1 MMKFSLNSANQIVR
15 RRETR
20 RRETRRRLL
29 DSLEKLEDR
38 CLLAADLGLNVKPPI
53 DLESDA
59 TPPFFY
65 VADGRPIGL
74 SPVSGE
80 LLLGVRRELDFDLS
94 ELFSGNPVA
103 LGVAVDPDAGLGVS
117 REIALEHSW
126 VDDFQPLSNRLV
138 SLKLAPDVD
147 WNAGLAELFSGFTAE
162 SAPSPDDFWTAPV
175 LRNAE
180 SGLRQ
185 WVTDEVIVM
194 LEPEV
199 DPELF
204 FSESIFAGYRNLS
217 GTNDQFVATISDAT
231 GMEALEMSNEV
242 LPDLPGVVWSTVN
255 FVAEAQ
261 RNFTPNDPLYV
272 SQWHLNNSGQTG
284 ASVDADIDANLAW
297 DVVTGDEGV
306 VIAIIDDGFQTS
318 HPDIDYW
325 VNPNE
330 STSPNGT
337 DTDGNGWIDDINGL
351 NLVDASTTTDNSNLN
366 NINPSHP
373 NENHG
378 TAVAGSAAT
387 RGNNSLGVASPAFG
401 TKIMGLK
408 PFACTIVGGGCF
420 TSFESVARTVYY
432 AAGRTANGTGTWRG
446 ADVINIS
453 YSMSPNTVDTTAFNW
468 ATANGRNGLGTPVFA
483 STGNGASGAE
493 LARVDISIPFS
504 LSPGAQL
511 QFRYSKDASVSSGDD
526 RVWINWARFP
536 NGTVERFDN
545 IAGPSGWTSSGNAL
559 WNWITALPE
568 TSRAHG
574 TGRYPVRSGAITN
587 NQSSSYFT
595 PEFNS
600 SGGFDFRYWI
610 SSEADF
616 DKLEVFVRYRD
627 FFGSWGSW
635 TATNFTTWDNNG
647 NPVSNASAS
656 GIASFTANAVYPAS
670 LSSVIGVG
678 ASTDWDYKS
687 DYSQY
692 GPGLDFV
699 APSGGGN
706 IDFWTTDRTGSAGYG
721 TGDYVTVQGT
731 SFSSPLA
738 AGVGALML
746 SRNPNLTASQL
757 RTIMQNTAEQV
768 GSQSYPGGVNQFY
781 GHGRINAHQAVLAAG
796 VDSNDRIS
804 NATFV
809 ELNSTVN
816 GRLTTTTDV
825 NMHRINVSAG
835 QRISIDVDH
844 YATDSRTD
852 TFLRLFDSSGNLIA
866 SSDDSSGPAPEFSIR
881 EGYIEHT
888 FTSGGNYYIGV
899 SAFGN
904 SSYNPV
910 NGSGKNSVPR
920 SRLGNYQL
928 RVNNV
933 SPQMLL
939 VNANN
944 DSSDGKFFNG
954 VTLRESIAFAN
965 LNPGSVIQ
973 FDTAGLFSVPQTIN
987 LSGGQGQLNITAD
1000 MTIDGANRVTVDAQ
1014 NASRVFNV
1022 DDGTG
1027 TKRNVTI
1034 TGMTIRGGNAANG
1047 GGILNRE
1054 NLTLEEILLTSNS
1067 ATFGA
1072 GLWDAGDTTF
1082 RRSAI
1087 TNNTATNA
1095 GGAVYHG
1102 NGSLNIQESTVSG
1115 NTAGTGG
1122 GIHNYFGSAT
1132 IARSTISGNSSGMWS
1147 FGNSGYAQTNVNNS
1161 IISGNTGGDV
1171 VRHGNFTNTFI
1182 SGGFNIVGS
1191 GTASGAFNQT
1201 GDQVGV
1207 DPLLGSLGNNGGP
1220 TPTYT
1225 LLPGSPAINRGNPA
1239 IVSPPASDQRGT
1251 GFPRIRGG
1259 VIDIGAVESQPPV
1272 VNVIGSLAQPTTIQ
1286 RNYDLRAREVVFY
1299 QFTLTSPVQA
1309 ANDQFLV
1316 IDTLGTTGV
1325 GQDTEIGLYDA
1336 SGNRVAN
1343 SDIAGFNGSFL
1354 SRLGFGDTVES
1365 VGDLTAGTYYLSV
1378 SAFNTSFG
1386 NTGFNVT
1393 STSNLTGNVQVNIRL
1408 AEREPVESFVNH
1420 VGYTGGGPSIDT
1432 GKSLAKES
1440 ASPTLLTYDN
1450 LINSSRGING
1460 LVFDVQYSVP
1470 TVNADDFSFQMS
1482 PTGAFNEGDHPV
1494 SGWELAPDPTSVT
1507 VTPHGTGSRIAI
1519 TWPDNAIANRWLRVT
1534 VLANANTGLPENEVY
1549 YVGHLLGETTGPSG
1563 GVFTVSFAD
1572 ISPIRSA
1579 AGSTVNAGSPVDIDK
1594 NGTVSFADIS
1604 AMRSN
1609 VGAQLTII
1617 TIPGTSSSAAPLFG
1631 GFEVDDSNKSRG
1643 DNRSDQVQVV
1653 DGLQSVSA
1661 PKPTVAVVLKDSLFG
1676 KIESSS
1682 SAGTEANAHNPS
1694 ESLEMVFGQS
1704 ELSQR
1709 KNELEALDAFFAK
1722 F

>member
-1 MMKFSLNSANQIVR
+1 MLNFNRKSNVQRFKRQSTKRQLKAAI
-15 RRETR
+15 
-20 RRETRRRLL
+20 
-29 DSLEKLEDR
+29 EKLEDR
-38 CLLAADLGLNVKPPI
+38 QLLAADLEIFSKTQADLNLQAP
-53 DLESDA
+53 A
-59 TPPFFY
+59 PFFY

-80 LLLGVRRELDFDLS
+80 MLLGTRGELGLNLS
-94 ELFSGNPVA
+94 DLFSANPVA
-103 LGVAVDPDAGLGVS
+103 LGIAVDSELHLGVS
-117 REIALEHSW
+117 REVQLDRSW
-126 VDDFQPLSNRLV
+126 FEELHPLSDRLV
-138 SLKLAPDVD
+138 SLKVNPDVD
-147 WNAGLAELFSGFTAE
+147 WNAGLNQLVSSFTAE
-162 SAPSPDDFWTAPV
+162 DAPRLEDFWTAPV

-194 LEPEV
+194 LEPSI

-204 FSESIFAGYRNLS
+204 FSDSTFASYRNLL
-217 GTNDQFVATISDAT
+217 GTTDQFVARVRDAS
-231 GMEALEMSNEV
+231 GLEALELSNNV
-242 LPDLPGVVWSTVN
+242 LSDLPGVVWSTVN
-255 FVAEAQ
+255 FVAEVQ
-261 RNFTPNDPLYV
+261 QNLTPNDPLYV
-272 SQWHLNNSGQTG
+272 SQWHLNNIGQSG
-284 ASVDADIDANLAW
+284 AKVDADIDANLAW
-297 DVVTGDEGV
+297 DVVTGNEGV

-351 NLVDASTTTDNSNLN
+351 NLVDASATTDNPNLN

-387 RGNNSLGVASPAFG
+387 RGNNSVGVASPAFG

-468 ATANGRNGLGTPVFA
+468 ATSNGRNGLGTPVFA
-483 STGNGASGAE
+483 STGNGASGAV

-511 QFRYSKDASVSSGDD
+511 QFRYSKDASVSIGDD
-526 RVWINWARFP
+526 RVWINWAKFP

-545 IAGPSGWTSSGNAL
+545 IAGPSGWTGGGNA
-559 WNWITALPE
+559 NWESPSDPE

-574 TGRYPVRSGAITN
+574 TGRYPLRSGAITN
-587 NQSSSYFT
+587 NQSSIAFT

-610 SSEADF
+610 SSEADS

-647 NPVSNASAS
+647 NPISNSSAS

-692 GPGLDFV
+692 GTGLDFV

-706 IDFWTTDRTGSAGYG
+706 IDFWTTDRTGSAGYD

-738 AGVGALML
+738 AGVAALML
-746 SRNPNLTASQL
+746 SRNPNLTATQV
-757 RTIMQNTAEQV
+757 RFFMQDTAEEV
-768 GSQSYPGGVNQFY
+768 GSVSYPGGVNQFY

-804 NATFV
+804 NATSV
-809 ELNSTVN
+809 ALNSTVN

-844 YATDSRTD
+844 YGTDLGTD
-852 TFLRLFDSSGNLIA
+852 TYLRLFDSAGNQIA
-866 SSDDSSGPAPEFSIR
+866 FSDDSSGPSPEVSIR
-881 EGYIEHT
+881 EAYIEHT
-888 FTSGGNYYIGV
+888 FATGGNFYIGV

-904 SSYNPV
+904 SSYNAV
-910 NGSGKNSVPR
+910 TGAGKSSALVR
-920 SRLGNYQL
+920 RLGNYQL
-928 RVNNV
+928 HVNNV

-939 VNANN
+939 VNSNN
-944 DSSDGKFFNG
+944 DSGDGKFFNG
-954 VTLRESIAFAN
+954 VTLRESITFAN
-965 LNPGSVIQ
+965 LNPSSVIQ
-973 FDTAGLFSVPQTIN
+973 FDTAGLFNVPQTIN
-987 LSGGQGQLNITAD
+987 LSSGQGQLNITAN
-1000 MTIDGANRVTVDAQ
+1000 MTINGANAVTVNAQ

-1054 NLTLEEILLTSNS
+1054 NLTLEEVLLTSNS

-1087 TNNTATNA
+1087 TNNPATNA

-1102 NGSLNIQESTVSG
+1102 NGTLNIQESTLSG
-1115 NTAGTGG
+1115 NTADTGG

-1147 FGNSGYAQTNVNNS
+1147 FGNLGYAQTNVNNS
-1161 IISGNTGGDV
+1161 IISGNTSGDV
-1171 VRHGNFTNTFI
+1171 VRHGNFPNTFI
-1182 SGGFNIVGS
+1182 SGGYNIVGG

-1239 IVSPPASDQRGT
+1239 IASPPATDQRGT

-1259 VIDIGAVESQPPV
+1259 VIDIGAVEAQPPV

-1299 QFTLTSPVQA
+1299 QFTLPSPVQA
-1309 ANDQFLV
+1309 ANHQFLV

-1336 SGNRVAN
+1336 SGNRIAN
-1343 SDIAGFNGSFL
+1343 NDDAFFSGSSDLL
-1354 SRLGFGDTVES
+1354 SRLGFGDTAS
-1365 VGDLTAGTYYLSV
+1365 SLGDLAAGTYYLSV
-1378 SAFNTSFG
+1378 SAWNTSFG

-1408 AEREPVESFVNH
+1408 AESEPVESFVNH

-1432 GKSLAKES
+1432 AKSLARES
-1440 ASPTLLTYDN
+1440 ASPTLLNYDN

-1470 TVNADDFSFQMS
+1470 TVNAGDFSFQMS
-1482 PTGAFNEGDHPV
+1482 PTGAFNEGANPV
-1494 SGWELAPDPTSVT
+1494 SSWELAPGPTSVT

-1534 VLANANTGLPENEVY
+1534 MLSNANTGLPANEVY

-1563 GVFTVSFAD
+1563 TVFTVAFAD
-1572 ISPIRSA
+1572 ITPIRGA
-1579 AGSTVNAGSPVDIDK
+1579 VGSTVNANSIHDIDK

-1609 VGAQLTII
+1609 VGAQLTAI
-1617 TIPGTSSSAAPLFG
+1617 TIPASGFSAPLLGSLLDG
-1631 GFEVDDSNKSRG
+1631 GSKK
-1643 DNRSDQVQVV
+1643 NRSLGTPDLRQLLVPSVNNQWTIEEEAKKRR
-1653 DGLQSVSA
+1653 QS
-1661 PKPTVAVVLKDSLFG
+1661 D
-1676 KIESSS
+1676 I
-1682 SAGTEANAHNPS
+1682 
-1694 ESLEMVFGQS
+1694 
-1704 ELSQR
+1704 
-1709 KNELEALDAFFAK
+1709 DAFFANYL
-1722 F
+1722 